1 MTRLRSALATART
14 TRARRRDE
22 RELQR
27 AIATAPTLES
37 AHEIAALAARR

>member
-1 MTRLRSALATART
+1 MTRLRSALATARS

-27 AIATAPTLES
+27 ALAAAPTQES
-37 AHEIAALAARR
+37 RHEIAAMATRS